1 MRAKENRIRTASIAR
16 GGEFDGW
23 RSITVSLYMCLV
35 GYGVLVGIPVISTAW
50 VEFLGFD
57 EQQVGRVAGADL
69 GGLSAG
75 AALTAM
81 LIRRVNRRFLVG
93 LGLGLAVVANVWCL
107 EARAYE
113 TVLWLRLAAGFG
125 SGVYTAV
132 AVATLGG
139 GSRPARAY
147 TLMMLAFAFSQAAE
161 MQILPRLPME
171 GIYLAFIACYLATI
185 PFLRWLPPHPAHRE
199 SSLPGSEFE
208 GKNGES
214 SGRWRSRGIM
224 PWFCLLAIVF
234 SYINIGAYWTYIE
247 LAALNAGI
255 PETWIVPVLTWVSLG
270 SVLGCLLAMV
280 ITDRHG
286 LSRPLLLSLGAM
298 ILIVGILGGGI
309 GRYNL
314 FVSLLFFNFLWV
326 FIDVYQMSTAAVIDK
341 SGSFAAL
348 LPASQGLGQILGP
361 NIAASML
368 GAGLGYGKVFLMCAG
383 AASLALLSYLI
394 MHVFLRQR
402 IPELKGPGAPRIC
415 GEQGSE
421 GG

>member
-1 MRAKENRIRTASIAR
+1 MTA
-16 GGEFDGW
+16 
-23 RSITVSLYMCLV
+23 L
-35 GYGVLVGIPVISTAW
+35 
-50 VEFLGFD
+50 
-57 EQQVGRVAGADL
+57 
-69 GGLSAG
+69 
-75 AALTAM
+75 

-93 LGLGLAVVANVWCL
+93 VGLGLAVVANAWCL

-113 TVLWLRLAAGFG
+113 SVLWLRLAAGFG
-125 SGVYTAV
+125 SGIYTAV

-171 GIYLAFIACYLATI
+171 GIYLAFIVCYLATI
-185 PFLRWLPPHPAHRE
+185 PFLRWLPPHPAHQE
-199 SSLPGSEFE
+199 SSLPGSESE

-286 LSRPLLLSLGAM
+286 LSRPLLLSLG
-298 ILIVGILGGGI
+298 
-309 GRYNL
+309 R
-314 FVSLLFFNFLWV
+314 
-326 FIDVYQMSTAAVIDK
+326 
-341 SGSFAAL
+341 
-348 LPASQGLGQILGP
+348 
-361 NIAASML
+361 
-368 GAGLGYGKVFLMCAG
+368 
-383 AASLALLSYLI
+383 
-394 MHVFLRQR
+394 
-402 IPELKGPGAPRIC
+402 
-415 GEQGSE
+415 
-421 GG
+421 